1 MKRHLQILPSGRLKV
16 AALSDSKNRFCLA
29 IGAIFG
35 LLSVEA
41 TAQVNVTATG
51 GTATATYATVND
63 AFSAINAGTHQ
74 GAITLTVTANT
85 TEPATPVPL
94 LRSNTPSNYTS
105 VLIKPSGNVT
115 INSAA
120 APSANRGVIELA
132 GADNV
137 TIDGDDLLTPGT
149 RNLSIVAA
157 TSSNAGI
164 ACIRLSSN
172 STSGADG
179 ADNNTVKNCIITGS
193 RQGPT
198 STIVSYGIQF
208 SNGTGT
214 SSSSTGAYSSLNTLI
229 ENNQISKSHHGIYA
243 YGASATYYNTGTR
256 IINNNVG
263 SATPA
268 DAVGYYGI
276 YLSFSSAGTSGAA
289 VIEGNDVQVGD
300 PGTTGFSI
308 NVAGVYLG
316 GGSHATIV
324 RKNNIHD
331 VANPSSGGWGAY
343 GVQIASA
350 VAGVTITNNFIR
362 DITTTNYSSSI
373 STTWQNYGIFIN
385 AAATGVRI
393 IHNTIYLNKANATTG
408 SGSNTVSAGIQIS
421 NSSATV
427 SQLLNN
433 IVINNQGTVSSSAY
447 SLITAGTSNISGGD
461 VNNNLYFVNGNGKIG
476 YYNGTAQTTLANWQT
491 ATNKDLLTASE
502 AVPFVSATDL
512 HITAGA
518 TTLVES
524 GGAPVSVT
532 DINSDIDGQTRPGP
546 STLGFGTA
554 PDIGAD
560 EFDGMVIYTCT
571 TPAPGN
577 TISSANN
584 LCVGNSISLSFQ
596 NTIPG
601 NGVRYQWQISTN
613 NVTYTDINNA
623 ISTTYATT
631 PSQAGWYRCKVKC
644 LNGPDSAY
652 STPIQITFANNVT
665 NFVNGVRCL
674 PGTVN
679 LTATGSPG
687 TTLNWYT
694 GMSGGAPVGSGNSFT
709 TPVISSDTSY
719 FVAAEQIAPGIVT
732 IGSGGALSSN
742 SGSSPFSQNWE
753 SNHSQYL
760 ILASELNA
768 MGLAP
773 GSITAL
779 SFNIT
784 TKSSTFP
791 FSGYTVRIANTTLTT
806 LTGLSGLPTFTT
818 VYGPLAYTSVLGNN
832 LFNFT
837 NPFSWDGTSNLI
849 IDICFDNDPTGAGTF
864 WSSNDVVEATA
875 YTYGPVAGRYAD
887 NNTLCGSLTNGTAV
901 TNTLLP
907 VIKFTGNTLC
917 SSPRVQ
923 VTATIGTPLPFT
935 VSNDT
940 TVCSNATTA
949 LTVTTPT
956 TNYNSVT
963 WSPATNLFTNA
974 AGTIPYVA
982 NTHANTVYV
991 RNVNGGVQQ
1000 YIVNATNTTTQ
1011 CTASDTITVTSF
1023 PATGTAIAT
1032 PGELCVSGTATLTLT
1047 PTMTIPG
1054 MGIQWQ
1060 TSDNN
1065 TTFTNVSSAGNAASY
1080 TTPSITT
1087 TKYYRA
1093 VVSNGAV
1100 TCFNSTSD
1108 TVRVNNPVLSSSNG
1122 ASRCGAGTLTLSAT
1136 ANTGSVVTWY
1146 STATGGTV
1154 LATGTSYTTP
1164 SLTTTT
1170 NYWVSARSQNLSSC
1184 ESPRVQVT
1192 ATILPKPTA
1201 SLTPTGIIN
1210 ICSGETQLLTAGGST
1225 TGYTWLKN
1233 GIVDQPANNTSN
1245 FTVNSTGVYRVV
1257 VGNSSNCKDT
1267 SSTATVNVNVRPV
1280 VNLGNDTAYCG
1291 NVSYTLDAG
1300 NPGASY
1306 LWNDNST
1313 ASTLT
1318 VTNAG
1323 QYRVTVTNNFNCS
1336 RSDTVNIQ
1344 LYAFPD
1350 VQLGNDTTICRTLP
1364 LTLNAGHP
1372 GHSYLWNTGSV
1383 NQTINV
1389 DQAGQYSVMV
1399 TNSNNCKDSDTI
1411 NVSLMP
1417 LPTNLGFNFVPL
1429 FEIEPGKVRFLP
1441 VHMNAGYS
1449 YSWDFGDGQ
1458 TSDLPV
1464 VEHVFSNTGTYTVSL
1479 NVNDGCSD
1487 STEQLNIYVDR
1498 YTSVHKIDGNAIKM
1512 NIYPNPTS
1520 DLLNVEI
1527 LSAEVKIQR
1536 VNIFNILGQNIESIT
1551 TPDQP
1556 SKRSVYVGD
1565 LASGNYI
1572 IKIETN
1578 KGVHTRKFEI
1588 LK

>member
-1 MKRHLQILPSGRLKV
+1 MKRHLQILPSGKLKV
-16 AALSDSKNRFCLA
+16 AALSNSKTMLCLA
-29 IGAIFG
+29 LSAIFG
-35 LLSVEA
+35 LSGLQ
-41 TAQVNVTATG
+41 TNAQVNVTATN
-51 GTATATYATVND
+51 GTATANYTTVND

-94 LRSNTPSNYTS
+94 LRSNSPSNYTS
-105 VLIKPSGNVT
+105 VLIRPSGNVT

-120 APSANRGVIELA
+120 TPSANRGIIEIA

-137 TIDGDDLLTPGT
+137 TIDGDDLSTPGT
-149 RNLSIVAA
+149 HNLSIVAA
-157 TSSNAGI
+157 TSSNAGV

-179 ADNNTVKNCIITGS
+179 ADDNTVKNCIITGS
-193 RQGPT
+193 RQDPAAT
-198 STIVSYGIQF
+198 VVSYGIQF

-214 SSSSTGAYSSLNTLI
+214 SSTSTGAYSSLNTLI
-229 ENNQISKSHHGIYA
+229 ANNQISKAYHGIYA
-243 YGASATYYNTGTR
+243 YGASATYYNTGTQ
-256 IINNNVG
+256 IINNKIG

-268 DAVGYYGI
+268 NAVGYYGI
-276 YLSFSSAGTSGAA
+276 YLSFSSAGANGAA
-289 VIEGNDVQVGD
+289 LIEGNDIQVGD
-300 PGTTGFSI
+300 PGTTGFSL
-308 NVAGVYLG
+308 NVAGIYLG
-316 GGSHATIV
+316 GGTHATNV

-343 GVQIASA
+343 GVQVASA

-385 AAATGVRI
+385 AGATDVKI

-421 NSSATV
+421 SSSATI

-433 IVINNQGTVSSSAY
+433 IVVNNQGTVSSAAY
-447 SLITAGTSNISGGD
+447 SIITSGTSNISGGN
-461 VNNNLYFVNGNGKIG
+461 VNNNLYFANGNGKIG
-476 YYNGTAQTTLANWQT
+476 YYSGTTQTTLANWQL
-491 ATNKDLLTASE
+491 ATNKDLLAVSE

-512 HITAGA
+512 HLTAGA

-532 DINSDIDGQTRPGP
+532 NINSDIDGQTRPGP

-596 NTIPG
+596 NAIPG

-623 ISTTYATT
+623 ISTTYSTV
-631 PSQAGWYRCKVKC
+631 PSQTAWYRCKVKC

-652 STPIQITFANNVT
+652 STPLQITFANNVT
-665 NFVNGVRCL
+665 NFVNGVRCF

-679 LTATGSPG
+679 LTATGSAG

-694 GMSGGAPVGSGNSFT
+694 SLSGGVPVGSGTSFT
-709 TPVISSDTSY
+709 TPFISSDTSY
-719 FVAAEQIAPGIVT
+719 YVAAEQIAPGIVT
-732 IGSGGALSSN
+732 IGSGGALSSS

-760 ILASELNA
+760 VLASDLNA
-768 MGLAP
+768 MGMAP
-773 GSITAL
+773 GAITAL

-791 FSGYTVRIANTTLTT
+791 FTGYTVKIANTTLTT
-806 LTGLSGLPTFTT
+806 LAGLSGLPTFTT
-818 VYGPLAYTSVLGNN
+818 VYGPVAYTSVSGNN

-901 TNTLLP
+901 TTTLLP

-917 SSPRVQ
+917 ASPRVQ
-923 VTATIGTPLPFT
+923 VTATIGTPLPFA

-940 TVCSNATTA
+940 TVCSTATTA

-974 AGTIPYVA
+974 AGTTPYVA

-1023 PATGTAIAT
+1023 PAAATAVAA

-1047 PTMTIPG
+1047 PVMTIPG

-1065 TTFTNVSSAGNAASY
+1065 TTFVNVSNMGNTATY

-1100 TCFNSTSD
+1100 TCLNSTAD
-1108 TVRVNNPVLSSSNG
+1108 TVRVNNPVLNSSNG
-1122 ASRCGAGTLTLSAT
+1122 ASRCGSGTLTLNAT
-1136 ANTGSVVTWY
+1136 ASPGSIINWY
-1146 STATGGTV
+1146 SAATGGAA

-1164 SLTTTT
+1164 SLTATT
-1170 NYWVSARSQNLSSC
+1170 NYWVAARSQNLSSC

-1201 SLTPTGIIN
+1201 NVTPTGIIN
-1210 ICSGETQLLTAGGST
+1210 ICAGETQLLTAGGST

-1233 GIVDQPANNTSN
+1233 GSVDQPGNNTSN
-1245 FTVNSTGVYRVV
+1245 FTVNSTGVYRVI

-1267 SSTATVNVNVRPV
+1267 SATVTVNVNVRPM
-1280 VNLGNDTAYCG
+1280 VNLGNDTSYCG
-1291 NVSYTLDAG
+1291 NVSYSLNAG

-1313 ASTLT
+1313 ASTLAIN
-1318 VTNAG
+1318 NAG
-1323 QYRVTVTNNFNCS
+1323 QYYVTVTNNFNCS

-1344 LYAFPD
+1344 LYAFPEVD
-1350 VQLGNDTTICRTLP
+1350 LGNDTMICRTVP
-1364 LTLNAGHP
+1364 LILDAGHP

-1383 NQTINV
+1383 NQTISV
-1389 DQAGQYSVMV
+1389 AQAGQYSVTV
-1399 TNSNNCKDSDTI
+1399 SNSNSCQDSDTI
-1411 NVSLMP
+1411 HVALMP

-1429 FEIEPGKVRFLP
+1429 FEIEAGKVRFIP
-1441 VHMNAGYS
+1441 VHMDTNYS
-1449 YSWDFGDGQ
+1449 YSWDFGDGH
-1458 TSDLPV
+1458 TSNSPI

-1487 STEQLNIYVDR
+1487 STEQLDIYVDR
-1498 YTSVHKIDGNAIKM
+1498 YTSVHKVNNKEVSI
-1512 NIYPNPTS
+1512 NIYPNPTQ
-1520 DLLNVEI
+1520 DLLHVEI
-1527 LSAEVKIQR
+1527 LSTDINIERIS
-1536 VNIFNILGQNIESIT
+1536 IFNMLGQGVESIAI
-1551 TPDQP
+1551 PKQL
-1556 SKRSVYVGD
+1556 SKRSVNVSN
-1565 LASGNYI
+1565 LVSGYYI
-1572 IKIETN
+1572 IKIETD

-1588 LK
+1588 IR